1 MEENRNKKEEG
12 KAVIV
17 GGSIAGVSCAH
28 SLLSA
33 GWDVVL
39 LEKSSGP
46 PTGSPTGAGLGL
58 DPLAQRI
65 IHSWLPHCPHLLHKS
80 TVPLTIDQNQATDG
94 EKVRWTLARD
104 ENFNFRAAHWADLHS
119 LLFNALPPNIFLW
132 GHLYLSFAISEYKTS
147 VVVKAKVLQTNEI
160 IEMESDL
167 LVAAD
172 GCLSSIRQS
181 FLPDLKLRYSGYCA
195 WRGVLDFSGNK
206 NSEIIQGMRSAYPD
220 LGKCLYFDL
229 GSETH
234 SVFYELLNNRL
245 NWIWYV
251 NQAEPELKGNS
262 VTLKVRDDIIKN
274 MHQEAEKVW
283 APELVKVMKETKE
296 PFINAIYDCDPLKQI
311 FWSNVVLIGDAAHPT
326 TPHGLRSTN
335 MSILDAAVLGKC
347 LEKWGVENLFSAL
360 EEYQSIRL
368 PVTSKQ
374 VLHSRRLGRIKQ
386 GLTLP
391 DRDPFNPKTATPQ
404 ECQELQQ
411 KTMPFFADIPSVL
424 VDSAQCSA

>member
-1 MEENRNKKEEG
+1 MEENRNKKKGG

-46 PTGSPTGAGLGL
+46 PTGSPNGAGLGL

-80 TVPLTIDQNQATDG
+80 TVPLTIDQ
-94 EKVRWTLARD
+94 
-104 ENFNFRAAHWADLHS
+104 
-119 LLFNALPPNIFLW
+119 
-132 GHLYLSFAISEYKTS
+132 
-147 VVVKAKVLQTNEI
+147 AKVLQTNEI

-296 PFINAIYDCDPLKQI
+296 PFINAVYDCDPLKQI